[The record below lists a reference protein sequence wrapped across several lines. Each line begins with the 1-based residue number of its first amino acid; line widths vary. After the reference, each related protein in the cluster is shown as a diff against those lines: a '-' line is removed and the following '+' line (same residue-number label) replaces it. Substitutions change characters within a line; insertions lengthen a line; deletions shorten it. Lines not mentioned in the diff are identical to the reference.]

1 MNRKTSGIW
10 LVAIAAF
17 AALSSTANAT
27 SLAGPFEAAVER
39 SAEIKALLARMPEQA
54 IKRDATGALLPGG
67 WSVSVSTESDALT
80 TGRGAR
86 EIATEA
92 AFPIWL
98 PGERGAT
105 ALAADHALLAL
116 EAELARKRMEIAK
129 IVRDAYWEFAEARE
143 KLSLAERRLAIARTL
158 AADTR
163 RRVSAGQTAEV
174 DALIAE
180 AELSD
185 AEAAVAARRS
195 EMNEALVQFDGRTGL
210 RPPARFSEEI
220 GRRSGTHPTVIA
232 LTAAVSKAEAE
243 RHLVEVVDRDR
254 PEFALTTKTDRGDR
268 DEAYNTQIGARVKI
282 PFAYDAVN
290 APKRASADGAIIAAK
305 AELDA
310 AERTIKSEVAKA
322 RAKLDGARKQLA
334 AFEKRHAQLSAAVVL
349 IEKSQQ
355 AGQTSLSELIRAR
368 VQMFDAANSRALARI
383 AVERAKSE
391 INQAQGIEP

>member
-1 MNRKTSGIW
+1 MNRKTSGAW
-10 LVAIAAF
+10 LVTF
-17 AALSSTANAT
+17 AALAALATTADASSLT
-27 SLAGPFEAAVER
+27 SPFEAAVER
-39 SAEIKALLARMPEQA
+39 SAEIKGLLARMPEQA
-54 IKRDATGALLPGG
+54 VKRDAAGALLPGG
-67 WSVSVSTESDALT
+67 WSISVSTESDALT
-80 TGRGAR
+80 TQRGAR
-86 EIATEA
+86 EFATEA

-105 ALAADHALLAL
+105 AHAADHALLAL

-163 RRVSAGQTAEV
+163 RRVIAGQAAEV

-185 AEAAVAARRS
+185 AETTVAARRR
-195 EMNEALVQFDGRTGL
+195 ELNEALVHFDGKTDRK
-210 RPPARFSEEI
+210 PPASFSEQL
-220 GRRSGTHPTVIA
+220 RHRASAHPSVSA
-232 LTAAVSKAEAE
+232 LAAAVTKAESE
-243 RHLVEVVDRDR
+243 RHMVEVIDRDR
-254 PEFALTTKTDRGDR
+254 PEFAVTTKTDRGDR
-268 DEAYNTQIGARVKI
+268 DEVYNTQIGARVKI
-282 PFAYDAVN
+282 PFAYEAVN
-290 APKRASADGAIIAAK
+290 APKRAAADGAIIAAK
-305 AELDA
+305 AELDT
-310 AERTIKSEVAKA
+310 AERTIKHDVAKA
-322 RAKLDGARKQLA
+322 RAKLDGAKKQLA
-334 AFEKRHAQLSAAVVL
+334 ALERRHTQLSAAVVL

-383 AVERAKSE
+383 AVERAQSE

>member
-1 MNRKTSGIW
+1 MNRKTSGAW
-10 LVAIAAF
+10 LVTIAAIAAL
-17 AALSSTANAT
+17 ATTADASSLT
-27 SLAGPFEAAVER
+27 SPFEAAVER
-39 SAEIKALLARMPEQA
+39 SAEIKGLLARMPEQA
-54 IKRDATGALLPGG
+54 VKRDAAGALLPGG
-67 WSVSVSTESDALT
+67 WSISVSSESDTLT
-80 TGRGAR
+80 TQRGAR
-86 EIATEA
+86 EVATEA

-105 ALAADHALLAL
+105 AHAADHALLAL

-143 KLSLAERRLAIARTL
+143 KLALAERRLAIARTL

-163 RRVSAGQTAEV
+163 RRVSAGQAGEV

-185 AEAAVAARRS
+185 AEATVAARRG
-195 EMNEALVQFDGRTGL
+195 ELNEALVQFNGRTGL
-210 RPPARFSEEI
+210 RPPASFSEETN
-220 GRRSGTHPTVIA
+220 RRSATHPTVIA
-232 LTAAVSKAEAE
+232 LSAAVTKAESE
-243 RHLVEVVDRDR
+243 RHLVEVIDRDR

-268 DEAYNTQIGARVKI
+268 DEAYNTQIGARVRI

-290 APKRASADGAIIAAK
+290 APKRAAADGAIIAAR
-305 AELDA
+305 AELEA
-310 AERTIKSEVAKA
+310 AERSLKNDVAKA
-322 RAKLDGARKQLA
+322 RAKLDGAKKQLA
-334 AFEKRHAQLSAAVVL
+334 ALEKRHTQLSAAVVL

-368 VQMFDAANSRALARI
+368 VQMFDAANSRALAQI
-383 AVERAKSE
+383 AVERAQSE